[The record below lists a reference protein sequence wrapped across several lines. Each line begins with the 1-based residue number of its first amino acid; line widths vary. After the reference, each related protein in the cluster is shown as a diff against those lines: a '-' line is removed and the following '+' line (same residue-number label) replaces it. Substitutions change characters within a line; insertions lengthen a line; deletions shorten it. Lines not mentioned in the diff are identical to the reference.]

1 MANLVRNGRSVR
13 CLLVGYN
20 GVGNTGSDVRLL
32 TAISDVREAFG
43 EKTRISVMTIDAD
56 RTAAILPRN
65 IEIEIIEVCFSPI
78 RLTIGLWNLARRHD
92 VILLVEGSTFK
103 QNWSVWLLH
112 AYLWAAN
119 SARWNGNYAIAYAV
133 DVGELSGFHALR
145 TRHEC
150 ERLAMVITRTEI
162 ARDRLVKLGVRR
174 PVLANTDTAFRF
186 VCAPERRTE
195 GRRVLGLAP
204 IEFFHWPVR
213 FRPWCRPEDKYRGP
227 FAFTWNAER
236 RTQSEAMLQSWVNLT
251 RHAIERHDLDIQL
264 IAMEDLDIPVCERII
279 AELGPSAADRV
290 SLSFSRQV
298 APLKMTAILRGLD
311 ALVTSRYHAC
321 VLSMG
326 GAVPQMAICHDER
339 LASIYAEVGIEKEF
353 LLQYMQP
360 DLANE
365 LIRTFDRM
373 MKDVAD
379 LSDRIRDTHAQR
391 FLPLCAQN
399 RIDLEAW
406 GQRTFQ
412 SISTD
417 SSEPQ
422 SATERA
428 G

>member
-1 MANLVRNGRSVR
+1 M
-13 CLLVGYN
+13 
-20 GVGNTGSDVRLL
+20 
-32 TAISDVREAFG
+32 
-43 EKTRISVMTIDAD
+43 
-56 RTAAILPRN
+56 
-65 IEIEIIEVCFSPI
+65 
-78 RLTIGLWNLARRHD
+78 
-92 VILLVEGSTFK
+92 
-103 QNWSVWLLH
+103 
-112 AYLWAAN
+112 
-119 SARWNGNYAIAYAV
+119 
-133 DVGELSGFHALR
+133 
-145 TRHEC
+145 
-150 ERLAMVITRTEI
+150 
-162 ARDRLVKLGVRR
+162 
-174 PVLANTDTAFRF
+174 
-186 VCAPERRTE
+186 
-195 GRRVLGLAP
+195 LGLAP